1 MRMLEFIFS
10 SFWVFLG
17 VVVLIAVL
25 FDGLTVLVRTWRH
38 GK

>member
-17 VVVLIAVL
+17 VVVLMGML
-25 FDGLTVLVRTWRH
+25 FDGLAVLVRAWRH